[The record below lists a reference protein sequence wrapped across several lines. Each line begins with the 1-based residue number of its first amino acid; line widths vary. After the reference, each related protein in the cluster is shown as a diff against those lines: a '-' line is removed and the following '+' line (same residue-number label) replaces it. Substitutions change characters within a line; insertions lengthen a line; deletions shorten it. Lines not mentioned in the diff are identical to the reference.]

1 MPKYNVLLFGTMYT
15 GNTKKELADNANVT
29 MSTLNKL
36 LKDNKR
42 RIVYNLV
49 DKTVEVIDIKQD
61 NKYRPLLVQQFS
73 MNHIV
78 KKIVSIM
85 DEGVEKDIRVDIP
98 GNKVVNVVMQIKI
111 TYDISEDKNIE
122 RIMTRTIYDRPN
134 KKGKGFKV
142 RELLDIAENFANEY
156 TNTMPDCE
164 NIRVEITRLTGHND
178 KELFIENMKLRKFKP
193 LKLEGIENVKS
204 VNGNCTRNYLLQQ
217 YGHVISNKKIKA
229 LGDVDG
235 VSPKELFDFCVQYRI
250 KYCCYDIN
258 GNEIIRYIPDNI
270 NKNYC
275 KLLIIAYNNHIYP
288 IKNKRIIKT
297 FRHNVLP
304 DECKITNNV
313 TIVDD
318 LYAYIEGVL
327 KSGHVPKLFNN
338 DMNIVGAS
346 HENKIYVDNS
356 EYKNSLEITHRF
368 NILDKLKTLASY
380 SSVGTLLSDKYD
392 KKKSTLSYF
401 PHSNRFVK
409 AGYLYNNPNINLDAS
424 EYTTI
429 DKNKCYSYALH
440 QLPYLIKIDYM
451 TCSINKA
458 PQCIIEHYMYIA
470 KPSCVTIL
478 LPNTNMYAGY
488 HLKYCISEGVDFEL
502 LEEIT
507 TTKHANFYTQ
517 LIEDMY
523 RMIDPIVSKTVINR
537 LIGGFETTE
546 KVKTVLELQKIG
558 KGDEIRASRGYC
570 IDIGDYTIVFNE
582 VGQTCTVVTRKPIA
596 VQVKDYARVIMYE
609 KMKEMKL
616 NDSNIKQV
624 KIDSFTFV
632 TNSTDQKYTFDD
644 TLSGWKKEKYNPITN
659 YNIVDDPTLSF
670 YLNIPNKN
678 VLVNSYAGCGKSY
691 DIIHNII
698 PEIKEPYIV
707 LTPSYA
713 SLMEYKKKNIN
724 CDVIQRYSN
733 NNSVPKEHYV
743 IVDEI
748 GMVDRMGHYML
759 CKCREMEKQLYLY
772 GDFNQLLPVNETK
785 PLNASHYM
793 NHIAL
798 QTKIL
803 DQNQRNNFTIEY
815 YDQIIGMS
823 KKNAAIQVRK
833 HSHKLPVPNSKHAKK
848 KFVWDDKLT
857 IICHRNI
864 MVQKYNKYVL
874 HLIDKSRFD
883 IGVKIRCT
891 TNKLIKKNA
900 MNNFKYIIVD
910 NDKKSTLK
918 IAPDNNDNYDESEII
933 TISYTEYEQNFDLAY
948 ALTIYGLQGSFV
960 YKYHFVDEDYGYID
974 GRMAYTIISRILEDK
989 I

>member
-29 MSTLNKL
+29 ISTINKL

-42 RIVYNLV
+42 RIVYNIM
-49 DKTVEVIDIKQD
+49 DKTLEVIDIKQD

-73 MNHIV
+73 LNHIA
-78 KKIVSIM
+78 KKIITIIE
-85 DEGVEKDIRVDIP
+85 DGVEKEIRMEIP
-98 GNKVVNVVMQIKI
+98 GNKLVNVVMQIKI
-111 TYDISEDKNIE
+111 IYDISEDKDIE
-122 RIMTRTIYDRPN
+122 RMMTRTIYDRPN

-142 RELLDIAENFANEY
+142 HEMLDIAEEFANEY
-156 TNTMPDCE
+156 TRTLPDCE
-164 NIRVEITRLTGHND
+164 NIRVEITKITGHND
-178 KELFIENMKLRKFKP
+178 KELFIENMKLRKYKP
-193 LKLEGIENVKS
+193 LK
-204 VNGNCTRNYLLQQ
+204 R
-217 YGHVISNKKIKA
+217 ISL
-229 LGDVDG
+229 LGDKEG

-258 GNEIIRYIPDNI
+258 GNEIIKYIPENI

-304 DECKITNNV
+304 DNCKITNNV
-313 TIVDD
+313 TVVTDI
-318 LYAYIEGVL
+318 YAQIEEIL
-327 KSGHVPKLFNN
+327 KNGHVPKLFNN
-338 DMNIVGAS
+338 EMNIVGAS

-356 EYKNSLEITHRF
+356 EYKNSLDITSRF
-368 NILDKLKTLASY
+368 NIIDKLKTLASY
-380 SSVGTLLSDKYD
+380 SSIGNLLSDQYD
-392 KKKSTLSYF
+392 IKKATLSYF

-409 AGYLYNNPNINLDAS
+409 AGYLYNNPNINLDVS

-429 DKNKCYSYALH
+429 DKNKCYSFALH

-451 TCSINKA
+451 TCTINKN
-458 PQCIIEHYMYIA
+458 PPYIIEHYMYIA
-470 KPSCVTIL
+470 KPTYVTIL
-478 LPNTNMYAGY
+478 LPTTNMYAGY
-488 HLKYCISEGVDFEL
+488 HLKYCISEGVEFEI
-502 LEEIT
+502 LEEIS

-517 LIEDMY
+517 LIADMY
-523 RMIDPIVSKTVINR
+523 EKIEPQIAKTVINR

-546 KVKTVLELQKIG
+546 RVKTVLELQKIG

-582 VGQTCTVVTRKPIA
+582 VGKTCTVVTRKPIA
-596 VQVKDYARVIMYE
+596 VQVKDSARVILYE
-609 KMKEMKL
+609 KMKELKL

-624 KIDSFTFV
+624 KIDSITFI
-632 TNSTDQKYTFDD
+632 TNSTDQQYTFDD
-644 TLSGWKKEKYNPITN
+644 TLFGWKKEKYNPLNN
-659 YNIVDDPTLSF
+659 YNIVDDPSLSF
-670 YLNIPNKN
+670 YLNIPNNN
-678 VLVNSYAGCGKSY
+678 VLVSSYAGCGKSY
-691 DIIHNII
+691 DIIQNII
-698 PEIKEPYIV
+698 PTIKEPYIV

-713 SLMEYKKKNIN
+713 SLMEYKKYKIN

-733 NNSVPKEHYV
+733 NNTVPSEHII

-785 PLNASHYM
+785 PLNSAQYM
-793 NHIAL
+793 NYIAL

-815 YDQIIGMS
+815 YNQLINMS
-823 KKNAAIQVRK
+823 KKQAIVQVK
-833 HSHKLPVPNSKHAKK
+833 KYSQKLKK
-848 KFVWDDKLT
+848 KWDEHLT

-864 MVQKYNKYVL
+864 MVQKYNKLVL
-874 HLIDKSRFD
+874 RSIDKSKYD
-883 IGVKIRCT
+883 PGVKIRCIS
-891 TNKLIKKNA
+891 NKLIKKNA
-900 MNNFKYIIVD
+900 LNNFKYIIVE
-910 NDKKSTLK
+910 NDQKSTLI
-918 IAPDNNDNYDESEII
+918 IASELDNTQII
-933 TISYTEYEQNFDLAY
+933 SISYSEYEQHFDVAY
-948 ALTIYGLQGSFV
+948 ALTIYSLQGSFV
-960 YKYHFVDEDYGYID
+960 YKYHFAEEDYPYID
-974 GRMAYTIISRILEDK
+974 GRMAYTIISRIYEQK

>member
-1 MPKYNVLLFGTMYT
+1 
-15 GNTKKELADNANVT
+15 
-29 MSTLNKL
+29 
-36 LKDNKR
+36 
-42 RIVYNLV
+42 
-49 DKTVEVIDIKQD
+49 
-61 NKYRPLLVQQFS
+61 
-73 MNHIV
+73 
-78 KKIVSIM
+78 
-85 DEGVEKDIRVDIP
+85 
-98 GNKVVNVVMQIKI
+98 
-111 TYDISEDKNIE
+111 
-122 RIMTRTIYDRPN
+122 
-134 KKGKGFKV
+134 
-142 RELLDIAENFANEY
+142 
-156 TNTMPDCE
+156 
-164 NIRVEITRLTGHND
+164 
-178 KELFIENMKLRKFKP
+178 
-193 LKLEGIENVKS
+193 
-204 VNGNCTRNYLLQQ
+204 
-217 YGHVISNKKIKA
+217 
-229 LGDVDG
+229 
-235 VSPKELFDFCVQYRI
+235 
-250 KYCCYDIN
+250 
-258 GNEIIRYIPDNI
+258 
-270 NKNYC
+270 
-275 KLLIIAYNNHIYP
+275 
-288 IKNKRIIKT
+288 
-297 FRHNVLP
+297 
-304 DECKITNNV
+304 
-313 TIVDD
+313 
-318 LYAYIEGVL
+318 
-327 KSGHVPKLFNN
+327 
-338 DMNIVGAS
+338 
-346 HENKIYVDNS
+346 
-356 EYKNSLEITHRF
+356 
-368 NILDKLKTLASY
+368 
-380 SSVGTLLSDKYD
+380 
-392 KKKSTLSYF
+392 
-401 PHSNRFVK
+401 
-409 AGYLYNNPNINLDAS
+409 
-424 EYTTI
+424 
-429 DKNKCYSYALH
+429 
-440 QLPYLIKIDYM
+440 
-451 TCSINKA
+451 
-458 PQCIIEHYMYIA
+458 
-470 KPSCVTIL
+470 
-478 LPNTNMYAGY
+478 
-488 HLKYCISEGVDFEL
+488 
-502 LEEIT
+502 
-507 TTKHANFYTQ
+507 
-517 LIEDMY
+517 
-523 RMIDPIVSKTVINR
+523 
-537 LIGGFETTE
+537 
-546 KVKTVLELQKIG
+546 VLELQKIG

-570 IDIGDYTIVFNE
+570 IDIGEYTIVFNE

-833 HSHKLPVPNSKHAKK
+833 HSQKLPVPNSKHAKK

-918 IAPDNNDNYDESEII
+918 IAPDNNDESEII